1 MEKNMNTDQKFIR
14 SFFIRTLILLAA
26 VITTV
31 IVFDPFYQYHK
42 PLPGLKAV
50 LTDKEY
56 QCIGTLRTFDY
67 DALIVGSSVCENY
80 NNKWFDDAFG
90 CTAIKAIRSYGAT
103 ADLSYFLDNAYAER
117 EIQYVFYNID
127 PSSLSAST
135 EPTFVSTGCPMY
147 LYDKNRLN
155 DYPYVLNKD
164 VLMEKIPYM
173 LAFSFIGDYDEGN
186 SYNWAQWKYFG
197 QDMAMGMYTRL
208 PSVKKMQPE
217 TANSANL
224 AGNIAL
230 LTAQVEA
237 HPETTFKFFFSPYSM
252 LWWDNAFRTGER
264 DAVIYNEKQA
274 VKALLQYD
282 NAEIYFYQ
290 DDREIITNLD
300 LYMDMVHF
308 SKDINYYVFDK
319 LAKGEDR
326 LTEDNYIQR
335 IDGMY
340 ELSEEIVEKLIKEY
354 Y

>member
-1 MEKNMNTDQKFIR
+1 
-14 SFFIRTLILLAA
+14 
-26 VITTV
+26 
-31 IVFDPFYQYHK
+31 
-42 PLPGLKAV
+42 
-50 LTDKEY
+50 
-56 QCIGTLRTFDY
+56 
-67 DALIVGSSVCENY
+67 
-80 NNKWFDDAFG
+80 
-90 CTAIKAIRSYGAT
+90 
-103 ADLSYFLDNAYAER
+103 
-117 EIQYVFYNID
+117 
-127 PSSLSAST
+127 
-135 EPTFVSTGCPMY
+135 
-147 LYDKNRLN
+147 
-155 DYPYVLNKD
+155 
-164 VLMEKIPYM
+164 
-173 LAFSFIGDYDEGN
+173 
-186 SYNWAQWKYFG
+186 
-197 QDMAMGMYTRL
+197 
-208 PSVKKMQPE
+208 
-217 TANSANL
+217 
-224 AGNIAL
+224 
-230 LTAQVEA
+230 
-237 HPETTFKFFFSPYSM
+237 M

>member
-1 MEKNMNTDQKFIR
+1 MNTDQKFIK
-14 SFFIRTLILLAA
+14 SFFIRMFVLLAA
-26 VITTV
+26 VIALV
-31 IVFDPFYQYHK
+31 VVFDPFYQYHK

-80 NNKWFDDAFG
+80 NNHWFDDGFG

-103 ADLSYFLDNAYAER
+103 ADLCYLLDNAYEGHDLK
-117 EIQYVFYNID
+117 YVFYNID

-135 EPTFVSTGCPMY
+135 EPTYASTGCPMY
-147 LYDKNRLN
+147 LYDRNLLN
-155 DYPYVLNKD
+155 DYPYLLNKD
-164 VLMEKIPYM
+164 VLMEKLPYM
-173 LAFSFIGDYDEGN
+173 LAYSFIDSYDEGD

-197 QDMAMGMYTRL
+197 KDMAMGMYTR
-208 PSVKKMQPE
+208 PPVIKDMQPE
-217 TANSANL
+217 TVNAEQL

-252 LWWDNAFRTGER
+252 LWWDNAYRNGER

-274 VKALLQYD
+274 VKTLLQYP
-282 NAEIYFYQ
+282 NVEIYFYQ

-300 LYMDMVHF
+300 HYMDMIHF
-308 SKDINYYVFDK
+308 SKDINYVVYDK
-319 LAKGEDR
+319 LAKGEER
-326 LTEDNYIQR
+326 LTMDNYEER
-335 IDGMY
+335 FDGMY
-340 ELSEEIVEKLIKEY
+340 DLSEEIVEKLIKGY
-354 Y
+354 YH